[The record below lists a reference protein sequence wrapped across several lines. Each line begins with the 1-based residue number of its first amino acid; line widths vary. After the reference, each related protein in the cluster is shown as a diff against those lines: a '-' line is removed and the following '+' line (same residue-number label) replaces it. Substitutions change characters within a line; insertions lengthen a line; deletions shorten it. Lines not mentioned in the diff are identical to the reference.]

1 VEGRAGYCVRAEE
14 VICKGRGFIN
24 ARGCLHSGE
33 EQIFWFSASIWKL
46 SKKERALI
54 KYAGQDAI
62 EGDLWDVAH
71 LSAKQSRLNAIA
83 SVFAGLADLLSG
95 VSALIGTR
103 WG

>member
-1 VEGRAGYCVRAEE
+1 MAAVCAFDA
-14 VICKGRGFIN
+14 
-24 ARGCLHSGE
+24 AL
-33 EQIFWFSASIWKL
+33 FWFSASIWKL

-54 KYAGQDAI
+54 KYAGQGPI
-62 EGDLWDVAH
+62 ERDLWEVAH

-83 SVFAGLADLLSG
+83 FVFAGLAAVLSG

>member
-1 VEGRAGYCVRAEE
+1 
-14 VICKGRGFIN
+14 
-24 ARGCLHSGE
+24 
-33 EQIFWFSASIWKL
+33 
-46 SKKERALI
+46 
-54 KYAGQDAI
+54 
-62 EGDLWDVAH
+62 LWDVAH